1 MVPSPSACASPFTDI
16 QVVSPP
22 SAVTRNHS
30 LPPEVLSQIFLAYLA
45 LCQPPFSVDVF
56 PIIFSHSTV
65 LQVCRRWYTITL
77 ADPWLWTTIPVIA
90 AQSDVSEPQSEYQ
103 CALQR
108 RIQHTSALSLR
119 LYFFLVVDTTLFE
132 SKEFIASMKTL
143 FDLLSRAHSMSLDLS
158 SLQTTIIPAW
168 ATFLDSIQVPTTKN
182 LHSAKLYVSDESFGR
197 RLVSIMPSVEVLEIE
212 VPGNTRCV
220 IDGSNVSRGLQ
231 VLDIRCGTIALRS
244 LLAILTGAPLLQT
257 LKVCRVA
264 EPTGNVVHCR
274 FGIVTHPLLSTF
286 SFVPPKRQTPSR
298 SSNHISFPALRSLDV
313 TAAADDEVHVWPL
326 PCNVVFLRRSGCRL
340 NELIIRNY
348 VIADRITEILS
359 SQHELVNLELN
370 CSGDDTRRV
379 AGGSFARC
387 LGLIGSMAGRKPAG
401 SSSPVFE
408 TPSGGGVPEIA
419 RYLD

>member
-22 SAVTRNHS
+22 SSVTRNHS
-30 LPPEVLSQIFLAYLA
+30 LPREVLSQIFLAYLA

-119 LYFFLVVDTTLFE
+119 LYFFLVADTTLSE
-132 SKEFIASMKTL
+132 SKEFIASIKTL

-168 ATFLDSIQVPTTKN
+168 TTFLDSIQVPTTKN

-197 RLVSIMPSVEVLEIE
+197 RL
-212 VPGNTRCV
+212 
-220 IDGSNVSRGLQ
+220 
-231 VLDIRCGTIALRS
+231 
-244 LLAILTGAPLLQT
+244 
-257 LKVCRVA
+257 
-264 EPTGNVVHCR
+264 
-274 FGIVTHPLLSTF
+274 VTHPLLSTF

-379 AGGSFARC
+379 ETS
-387 LGLIGSMAGRKPAG
+387 GR
-401 SSSPVFE
+401 SPV
-408 TPSGGGVPEIA
+408 SHCIS
-419 RYLD
+419 R